1 MSPVTLGTETNLEVP
16 ETVDRGGGD
25 DAAQFLALAAKGTQP
40 DRLSPKIAFFE
51 YSLLVTSW
59 EPFIPAFQG
68 VVHSV
73 PVPILLP
80 PFPEFDGLASFSHWH
95 L

>member
-1 MSPVTLGTETNLEVP
+1 MSPVTLGTETNFEVP

-51 YSLLVTSW
+51 YSLLVTS
-59 EPFIPAFQG
+59 
-68 VVHSV
+68 
-73 PVPILLP
+73 
-80 PFPEFDGLASFSHWH
+80 
-95 L
+95 